1 MQEDIFTAFENDS
14 AEDAMEIL
22 DEDIIL
28 NDINNRA
35 VDTIAKIFKQ
45 KKTS

>member
-1 MQEDIFTAFENDS
+1 MIEF
-14 AEDAMEIL
+14 EDAMEIL

-35 VDTIAKIFKQ
+35 VDTIAKYLNRKNILILKLDLDY
-45 KKTS
+45 